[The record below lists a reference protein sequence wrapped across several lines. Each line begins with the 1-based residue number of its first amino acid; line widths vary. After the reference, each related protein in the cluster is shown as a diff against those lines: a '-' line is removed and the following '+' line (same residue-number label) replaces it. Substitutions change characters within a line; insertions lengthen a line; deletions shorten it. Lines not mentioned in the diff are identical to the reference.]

1 MKALITGASSG
12 IGKDMAKILNQKGYN
27 LVLVARDIEKLE
39 QTKKE
44 LEKSVQNEQTIENNK
59 IEKAYKNSK
68 KATNKIEII
77 QMDLSEEQNCIE
89 LANKVKDIDILINNA
104 GFGDC
109 GRFSE
114 TDLNKDISMIK
125 TNVIA
130 YHILTK
136 LYLKEMKKKNSGKI
150 LNVASIA
157 GFMPGPLMATYYAT
171 KNYIVRLSE
180 AIREE
185 LKKEKSKVQISI
197 LCPGPV
203 ETNFNKVANVKFS
216 LREANS
222 MQVAKYAIRK
232 LEKGKFYIVPGID
245 VKLAR
250 FGAKIAP
257 SNFVAKITYKV
268 QKRKIQG
275 YA

>member
-125 TNVIA
+125 TNIIA

-275 YA
+275 SA

>member
-12 IGKDMAKILNQKGYN
+12 IGKDMAKILNQKGYD
-27 LVLVARDIEKLE
+27 LVLVARDIEKLK

-44 LEKSVQNEQTIENNK
+44 MEKSVQNEPTIENSK

-89 LANKVKDIDILINNA
+89 LANKVKDVDILINNA

-109 GRFSE
+109 GKFSE

-203 ETNFNKVANVKFS
+203 ATNFNKVANVKFS

-222 MQVAKYAIRK
+222 MQVAKYAIKK

-275 YA
+275 SA

>member
-59 IEKAYKNSK
+59 IEKTYKNSK

-275 YA
+275 SA

>member
-12 IGKDMAKILNQKGYN
+12 IGKDMAKILNQKGYD
-27 LVLVARDIEKLE
+27 LVLVARDMEKLE

-89 LANKVKDIDILINNA
+89 LANKVKDIEILINNA

-171 KNYIVRLSE
+171 KNYIVKLSE

-203 ETNFNKVANVKFS
+203 ATNFNKVANVKFS

-222 MQVAKYAIRK
+222 MQVAKYAIKK

-250 FGAKIAP
+250 FGAKIAS

-275 YA
+275 SA

>member
-12 IGKDMAKILNQKGYN
+12 IGKDMAKILNQKGYD

-44 LEKSVQNEQTIENNK
+44 FKSQNNK
-59 IEKAYKNSK
+59 
-68 KATNKIEII
+68 TEIV

-222 MQVAKYAIRK
+222 MQVAKYAIKK

-275 YA
+275 SA

>member
-44 LEKSVQNEQTIENNK
+44 LEKSVQNEPTIENNK

-109 GRFSE
+109 GKFSE

-222 MQVAKYAIRK
+222 MQVAKYAIKK

-275 YA
+275 SA

>member
-12 IGKDMAKILNQKGYN
+12 IGKDMAKILNQKGYD
-27 LVLVARDIEKLE
+27 LILVARDIEKLK

-44 LEKSVQNEQTIENNK
+44 LEKSDQNEQTIENSK

-68 KATNKIEII
+68 KVTNKIEII

-109 GRFSE
+109 GKFSE

-203 ETNFNKVANVKFS
+203 ATNFNKVANVKFS

-222 MQVAKYAIRK
+222 MQVAKYAIKK

-275 YA
+275 SA